1 MTGSTVSEKEIMLS
15 SSFLLPSA
23 VTRRIFE
30 ELKLK
35 RDAVSIMLFMKQ
47 NKKEAKLDE
56 LSLKYLKDISIS
68 VTVLDRARNFIV
80 IDRKICWYGELNI
93 LGLGKKDIEKGSSIM
108 RILDKQAA
116 TSLIENNTNLL

>member
-1 MTGSTVSEKEIMLS
+1 M
-15 SSFLLPSA
+15 F
-23 VTRRIFE
+23 
-30 ELKLK
+30 
-35 RDAVSIMLFMKQ
+35 FMRQ
-47 NKKEAKLDE
+47 NKKDVKLDE
-56 LSLKYLKDISIS
+56 LSLKYLNDISIS